1 MYVGLF
7 TLFIYDTIL
16 MRRSL
21 MKNLKKVLFV
31 VVFILIAFV
40 GGMFFANKQTEPE
53 ITSTLIQNRIEQASD
68 LVTTKYHYAK
78 VGKFE
83 NSLSLNGWSIP
94 LTNKYFILTFEGEI
108 QLGTDLS
115 KANVEINDS
124 TIHVT
129 VDKPAVIS
137 NSIDESSIEVYDE
150 TKNIFNPI
158 SVSDY
163 KAFALEQKDKA
174 LSEAKEKGLMKT
186 AQENTKKSIK
196 EIVSIIPDTD
206 DYTIEVTFKLTI

>member
-1 MYVGLF
+1 MKNF
-7 TLFIYDTIL
+7 KKILFILI
-16 MRRSL
+16 
-21 MKNLKKVLFV
+21 
-31 VVFILIAFV
+31 FILIAFIS
-40 GGMFFANKQTEPE
+40 GIFFANKQTEPE

-68 LVTTKYHYAK
+68 LVTTKYHYTK

-83 NSLSLNGWSIP
+83 NSLNLNGWSIP

-115 KANVEINDS
+115 KANIEISDS

-129 VDKPAVIS
+129 VDKPTVIS

-163 KAFALEQKDKA
+163 KAFAVEQKEKA
-174 LSEAKEKGLMKT
+174 LSEAKKKGLMKE
-186 AQENTKKSIK
+186 AQKNTEKSIK
-196 EIVSIIPDTD
+196 QIISIIPDTD
-206 DYTIEVTFKLTI
+206 DYNIEVTFKE

>member
-1 MYVGLF
+1 
-7 TLFIYDTIL
+7 
-16 MRRSL
+16 
-21 MKNLKKVLFV
+21 MKNLKKVLFI

-68 LVTTKYHYAK
+68 LVTTKYHYEK

-94 LTNKYFILTFEGEI
+94 LTNKNFILTFEGEI

-115 KANVEINDS
+115 KAKVDIKDS
-124 TIHVT
+124 TIYVT
-129 VDKPAVIS
+129 VDKPTVIS

-158 SVSDY
+158 SVNDY
-163 KAFALEQKDKA
+163 KKFAVEQKETA
-174 LSEAKEKGLMKT
+174 LSEAKKKGLMKT
-186 AQENTKKSIK
+186 AQENTKKSVKDI
-196 EIVSIIPDTD
+196 ISIIPDTD
-206 DYTIEVTFKLTI
+206 EYTIEVSFKE

>member
-1 MYVGLF
+1 
-7 TLFIYDTIL
+7 
-16 MRRSL
+16 
-21 MKNLKKVLFV
+21 MKNLKKFLFI

-94 LTNKYFILTFEGEI
+94 LTNKNFILTFEGEI

-115 KANVEINDS
+115 KAKVDMKDS
-124 TIHVT
+124 TIYVT
-129 VDKPAVIS
+129 VDKPTVIS
-137 NSIDESSIEVYDE
+137 NSIDEASIEVYDE

-158 SVSDY
+158 SVNDY
-163 KAFALEQKDKA
+163 KKFAVEQKETA
-174 LSEAKEKGLMKT
+174 LSEAKKKGLMKT
-186 AQENTKKSIK
+186 AQENTKKSVKDI
-196 EIVSIIPDTD
+196 ISIIPDTD
-206 DYTIEVTFKLTI
+206 EYTIEVSFKE

>member
-1 MYVGLF
+1 
-7 TLFIYDTIL
+7 
-16 MRRSL
+16 
-21 MKNLKKVLFV
+21 MKNLKKVLFG
-31 VVFILIAFV
+31 VVFILIAFIS
-40 GGMFFANKQTEPE
+40 GIFFANKQTEPE

-68 LVTTKYHYAK
+68 LVTTKYHYTK

-83 NSLSLNGWSIP
+83 NSLNLNGWSIP

-115 KANVEINDS
+115 KANIEISDS

-129 VDKPAVIS
+129 VDKPTVIS

-163 KAFALEQKDKA
+163 KAFAVEQKEKA
-174 LSEAKEKGLMKT
+174 LSEAKKKGLMKT
-186 AQENTKKSIK
+186 AQKNTEKSIK
-196 EIVSIIPDTD
+196 QIISIIPDTD
-206 DYTIEVTFKLTI
+206 DYNIEVTFKE

>member
-1 MYVGLF
+1 MKKF
-7 TLFIYDTIL
+7 KKILFILI
-16 MRRSL
+16 
-21 MKNLKKVLFV
+21 
-31 VVFILIAFV
+31 FILIAFI

-68 LVTTKYHYAK
+68 LVTTKYHYTK

-83 NSLSLNGWSIP
+83 NSLNLNGWSIP

-124 TIHVT
+124 TIHVA

-137 NSIDESSIEVYDE
+137 NAIDESSIEVYDE

-196 EIVSIIPDTD
+196 DIVSIIPNTD
-206 DYTIEVTFKLTI
+206 DYTIKVTLKE

>member
-1 MYVGLF
+1 MEESSGAWKCGCTCRLW
-7 TLFIYDTIL
+7 
-16 MRRSL
+16 
-21 MKNLKKVLFV
+21 
-31 VVFILIAFV
+31 
-40 GGMFFANKQTEPE
+40 
-53 ITSTLIQNRIEQASD
+53 
-68 LVTTKYHYAK
+68 
-78 VGKFE
+78 
-83 NSLSLNGWSIP
+83 SLSG
-94 LTNKYFILTFEGEI
+94 
-108 QLGTDLS
+108 Q
-115 KANVEINDS
+115 
-124 TIHVT
+124 
-129 VDKPAVIS
+129 DKPAVIS

-206 DYTIEVTFKLTI
+206 DYTIEVTFKE

>member
-1 MYVGLF
+1 MKNF
-7 TLFIYDTIL
+7 KKILFILI
-16 MRRSL
+16 
-21 MKNLKKVLFV
+21 
-31 VVFILIAFV
+31 FILIAFIS
-40 GGMFFANKQTEPE
+40 GIFFANKQTEPE

-68 LVTTKYHYAK
+68 LVTTKYHYTK

-83 NSLSLNGWSIP
+83 NSLNLNGWSIP

-115 KANVEINDS
+115 KANIEISDS

-129 VDKPAVIS
+129 IDKPTVIS

-163 KAFALEQKDKA
+163 KAFAVEQKEKA
-174 LSEAKEKGLMKT
+174 LSEAKKKGLMKT

-196 EIVSIIPDTD
+196 QIISIIPNTD
-206 DYTIEVTFKLTI
+206 DYNIEVTFKE

>member
-1 MYVGLF
+1 
-7 TLFIYDTIL
+7 
-16 MRRSL
+16 
-21 MKNLKKVLFV
+21 MKNLKKILFV
-31 VVFILIAFV
+31 LLFLVVAFV

-53 ITSTLIQNRIEQASD
+53 ISSTLIQNRIEQASD

-94 LTNKYFILTFEGEI
+94 LTNKNFILTFEGEI

-115 KANVEINDS
+115 KAEVEIKDS

-129 VDKPAVIS
+129 VDKPTIIS

-158 SVSDY
+158 SVNDY
-163 KAFALEQKDKA
+163 KKFAVEQKETA
-174 LSEAKEKGLMKT
+174 LSEAKKKGLMKT
-186 AQENTKKSIK
+186 AQENTKKSVKKI
-196 EIVSIIPDTD
+196 ISVIPDTD
-206 DYTIEVTFKLTI
+206 EYTIEVTFKE

>member
-1 MYVGLF
+1 
-7 TLFIYDTIL
+7 
-16 MRRSL
+16 

-108 QLGTDLS
+108 QLNLENLDILNVRAEDL
-115 KANVEINDS
+115 
-124 TIHVT
+124 
-129 VDKPAVIS
+129 
-137 NSIDESSIEVYDE
+137 
-150 TKNIFNPI
+150 
-158 SVSDY
+158 
-163 KAFALEQKDKA
+163 
-174 LSEAKEKGLMKT
+174 AKEKRECFDVVSARAVAKLSILLELCVPFVKMDHTMVALKGKNGHEELIN
-186 AQENTKKSIK
+186 AQKAIDTLGVELIDEEKFMIEEDATRINLYFKKVKHTPNKYPRAYGQIK
-196 EIVSIIPDTD
+196 KKPLEG
-206 DYTIEVTFKLTI
+206 

>member
-1 MYVGLF
+1 MKNF
-7 TLFIYDTIL
+7 KKILFILI
-16 MRRSL
+16 
-21 MKNLKKVLFV
+21 
-31 VVFILIAFV
+31 FILIAFIS
-40 GGMFFANKQTEPE
+40 GIFFANKQTEPE

-68 LVTTKYHYAK
+68 LVTTKYHYTK

-83 NSLSLNGWSIP
+83 NSLNLNGWSIP

-115 KANVEINDS
+115 KANIEISDS

-129 VDKPAVIS
+129 VDKPTVIS

-163 KAFALEQKDKA
+163 KAFAVEQKEKA
-174 LSEAKEKGLMKT
+174 LSEAKKKGLMKT
-186 AQENTKKSIK
+186 AQKNAEKSIK
-196 EIVSIIPDTD
+196 EIISIIPDTD
-206 DYTIEVTFKLTI
+206 DYTIEVTFKE

>member
-1 MYVGLF
+1 MKNF
-7 TLFIYDTIL
+7 KKILFILI
-16 MRRSL
+16 
-21 MKNLKKVLFV
+21 
-31 VVFILIAFV
+31 FILIAFIS
-40 GGMFFANKQTEPE
+40 GIFFANKQTEPE

-68 LVTTKYHYAK
+68 LVTTKYHYTK

-83 NSLSLNGWSIP
+83 NSLNLNGWSIP

-108 QLGTDLS
+108 QLGIDLS
-115 KANVEINDS
+115 KANIEISDF

-129 VDKPAVIS
+129 VDKPTVIS

-163 KAFALEQKDKA
+163 KAFAVEQKEKA
-174 LSEAKEKGLMKT
+174 LSEAKKKGLMKT
-186 AQENTKKSIK
+186 AQKNTEKSIK
-196 EIVSIIPDTD
+196 QIISIIPDTD
-206 DYTIEVTFKLTI
+206 DYNIEVTFKE

>member
-1 MYVGLF
+1 MKNF
-7 TLFIYDTIL
+7 KKILFILI
-16 MRRSL
+16 
-21 MKNLKKVLFV
+21 
-31 VVFILIAFV
+31 FILIAFIS
-40 GGMFFANKQTEPE
+40 GIFFANKQTEPE

-68 LVTTKYHYAK
+68 LVTTKYHYTK

-83 NSLSLNGWSIP
+83 NSLNLNGWSIP

-115 KANVEINDS
+115 KANIEISDS
-124 TIHVT
+124 TIHVA
-129 VDKPAVIS
+129 VDKPTVIS

-163 KAFALEQKDKA
+163 KAFAVKQKEKA
-174 LSEAKEKGLMKT
+174 LSEAKKKGLMKT
-186 AQENTKKSIK
+186 AQKNTEKSIK
-196 EIVSIIPDTD
+196 EIISIIPDTD
-206 DYTIEVTFKLTI
+206 DYTIEVTFKE

>member
-1 MYVGLF
+1 MKNF
-7 TLFIYDTIL
+7 KKILFILI
-16 MRRSL
+16 
-21 MKNLKKVLFV
+21 
-31 VVFILIAFV
+31 FILIAFIS
-40 GGMFFANKQTEPE
+40 GIFFANKQTEPE

-68 LVTTKYHYAK
+68 LVTTKYHYTK

-83 NSLSLNGWSIP
+83 NSLNLNGWSIP

-115 KANVEINDS
+115 KANIEISDS

-129 VDKPAVIS
+129 VNKPTVIS

-163 KAFALEQKDKA
+163 KAFAVEQKEKA
-174 LSEAKEKGLMKT
+174 LSEAKKKGLMKT
-186 AQENTKKSIK
+186 AQKNTEKSIK
-196 EIVSIIPDTD
+196 EIISIIPDTD
-206 DYTIEVTFKLTI
+206 DYTIEVTFKE

>member
-1 MYVGLF
+1 MKNF
-7 TLFIYDTIL
+7 KKILFILI
-16 MRRSL
+16 
-21 MKNLKKVLFV
+21 
-31 VVFILIAFV
+31 FILIAFI

-68 LVTTKYHYAK
+68 LVTTKYHYTK

-83 NSLSLNGWSIP
+83 NSLNLNGWSIP

-137 NSIDESSIEVYDE
+137 NAIDESSIEIYDE

-196 EIVSIIPDTD
+196 DIVSIIPDTD
-206 DYTIEVTFKLTI
+206 EYTIEVTFKE

>member
-1 MYVGLF
+1 M
-7 TLFIYDTIL
+7 
-16 MRRSL
+16 
-21 MKNLKKVLFV
+21 
-31 VVFILIAFV
+31 
-40 GGMFFANKQTEPE
+40 
-53 ITSTLIQNRIEQASD
+53 
-68 LVTTKYHYAK
+68 
-78 VGKFE
+78 
-83 NSLSLNGWSIP
+83 
-94 LTNKYFILTFEGEI
+94 TNKNFILTFEGEI
-108 QLGTDLS
+108 QLGADLS
-115 KANVEINDS
+115 KANIEINDS

-129 VDKPAVIS
+129 VNKPTVLS

-206 DYTIEVTFKLTI
+206 DYTIEVTFKE

>member
-1 MYVGLF
+1 MKNF
-7 TLFIYDTIL
+7 KKILFILI
-16 MRRSL
+16 
-21 MKNLKKVLFV
+21 
-31 VVFILIAFV
+31 FILIAFIS
-40 GGMFFANKQTEPE
+40 GIFFANKQTESE

-68 LVTTKYHYAK
+68 LVTTKYHYTK

-83 NSLSLNGWSIP
+83 NSLNLNGWSIP

-115 KANVEINDS
+115 KANIEISDS

-129 VDKPAVIS
+129 VDKPTVIS

-163 KAFALEQKDKA
+163 KAFAIKQKEKA
-174 LSEAKEKGLMKT
+174 LSEAKKKGLMKT

-196 EIVSIIPDTD
+196 QIISIIPDTD
-206 DYTIEVTFKLTI
+206 DYNIEVTFKE

>member
-1 MYVGLF
+1 
-7 TLFIYDTIL
+7 
-16 MRRSL
+16 
-21 MKNLKKVLFV
+21 MKNLKKILFV
-31 VVFILIAFV
+31 LLFLVVAFI
-40 GGMFFANKQTEPE
+40 GGMFFVNKQTEPK
-53 ITSTLIQNRIEQASD
+53 ISSTLIQNRIEQASD

-94 LTNKYFILTFEGEI
+94 LTNKNFILTFEGEI

-115 KANVEINDS
+115 KAEVEIKDS

-129 VDKPAVIS
+129 VDKPTVIS

-158 SVSDY
+158 SVNDY
-163 KAFALEQKDKA
+163 KKFAVEQKETA
-174 LSEAKEKGLMKT
+174 LSEAKKKGLMKT
-186 AQENTKKSIK
+186 AQENTKKSVK
-196 EIVSIIPDTD
+196 EIISVIPDTD
-206 DYTIEVTFKLTI
+206 EYTIEVTFKE

>member
-1 MYVGLF
+1 MKNF
-7 TLFIYDTIL
+7 KKILFIII
-16 MRRSL
+16 
-21 MKNLKKVLFV
+21 
-31 VVFILIAFV
+31 FILIAFIS
-40 GGMFFANKQTEPE
+40 GIFFANKQTEPE

-68 LVTTKYHYAK
+68 LVTTKYHYTK

-83 NSLSLNGWSIP
+83 NSLNLNGWSIP

-115 KANVEINDS
+115 KANIEISDS

-129 VDKPAVIS
+129 VDKPTVIS

-163 KAFALEQKDKA
+163 KAFAVEQKEKA
-174 LSEAKEKGLMKT
+174 LSEAKKKGLMKT
-186 AQENTKKSIK
+186 AQKNTEKSIK
-196 EIVSIIPDTD
+196 QIISIIPDTD
-206 DYTIEVTFKLTI
+206 DYNIEVTFKE

>member
-1 MYVGLF
+1 MKNF
-7 TLFIYDTIL
+7 KKILFILI
-16 MRRSL
+16 
-21 MKNLKKVLFV
+21 
-31 VVFILIAFV
+31 FILIAFIS
-40 GGMFFANKQTEPE
+40 GIFFANKQTEPE

-68 LVTTKYHYAK
+68 LVTTKYHYTK

-83 NSLSLNGWSIP
+83 NSLNLNGWSIP

-115 KANVEINDS
+115 KANIEISDS

-129 VDKPAVIS
+129 VDKPTVIS

-163 KAFALEQKDKA
+163 KAFAVKQKEKA
-174 LSEAKEKGLMKT
+174 LSDAKKKGLMKT

-196 EIVSIIPDTD
+196 QIISIIPDTD
-206 DYTIEVTFKLTI
+206 DYNIEVTFKE

>member
-1 MYVGLF
+1 MKNF
-7 TLFIYDTIL
+7 KKILFILI
-16 MRRSL
+16 
-21 MKNLKKVLFV
+21 
-31 VVFILIAFV
+31 FILIAFIS
-40 GGMFFANKQTEPE
+40 GIFFANKQTEPE

-68 LVTTKYHYAK
+68 LVTTKYHCTK

-83 NSLSLNGWSIP
+83 NSLNLNGWSIP

-115 KANVEINDS
+115 KANIEISDS

-129 VDKPAVIS
+129 VNKPTVIS

-163 KAFALEQKDKA
+163 KAFAVEQKEKA
-174 LSEAKEKGLMKT
+174 LSEAKKKGLMKT

-196 EIVSIIPDTD
+196 QIISIIPDTD
-206 DYTIEVTFKLTI
+206 DYNIEVTFKE

>member
-1 MYVGLF
+1 
-7 TLFIYDTIL
+7 
-16 MRRSL
+16 

-68 LVTTKYHYAK
+68 LVTTKYHYTK

-83 NSLSLNGWSIP
+83 NSLNLNGWSIP

-115 KANVEINDS
+115 KANIEISDS

-129 VDKPAVIS
+129 VDKPTVIS

-163 KAFALEQKDKA
+163 KAFAVKQKEKA
-174 LSEAKEKGLMKT
+174 LSEAKKKGLMKT

-196 EIVSIIPDTD
+196 QIISIIPDTD
-206 DYTIEVTFKLTI
+206 DYNIEVTFKE

>member
-1 MYVGLF
+1 MKNF
-7 TLFIYDTIL
+7 KKILFILI
-16 MRRSL
+16 
-21 MKNLKKVLFV
+21 
-31 VVFILIAFV
+31 FILIAFIS
-40 GGMFFANKQTEPE
+40 GIFFANKQTEPE
-53 ITSTLIQNRIEQASD
+53 ITSTLIQNRIEQASN
-68 LVTTKYHYAK
+68 LVTTKYHYTK

-83 NSLSLNGWSIP
+83 NSLNLNGWSIP

-115 KANVEINDS
+115 KANIEISDS

-129 VDKPAVIS
+129 VDKPTVIS

-163 KAFALEQKDKA
+163 KAFAVKQKEKA
-174 LSEAKEKGLMKT
+174 LSEAKKKGLMKT
-186 AQENTKKSIK
+186 AQKNTEKSIK
-196 EIVSIIPDTD
+196 QIISIIPDTD
-206 DYTIEVTFKLTI
+206 DYNIEVTFKE

>member
-1 MYVGLF
+1 
-7 TLFIYDTIL
+7 
-16 MRRSL
+16 
-21 MKNLKKVLFV
+21 MKNFKKIVFILI
-31 VVFILIAFV
+31 FILIAFI

-68 LVTTKYHYAK
+68 LVTTKYHYTK

-83 NSLSLNGWSIP
+83 NSLNLNGWSIP

-124 TIHVT
+124 TIHVA

-137 NSIDESSIEVYDE
+137 NAIDESSIEVYDE

-196 EIVSIIPDTD
+196 DIVSIIPNTD
-206 DYTIEVTFKLTI
+206 DYTIKVTFKE

>member
-53 ITSTLIQNRIEQASD
+53 ITSTLIQNRIEQASY

-78 VGKFE
+78 V
-83 NSLSLNGWSIP
+83 
-94 LTNKYFILTFEGEI
+94 
-108 QLGTDLS
+108 
-115 KANVEINDS
+115 
-124 TIHVT
+124 
-129 VDKPAVIS
+129 
-137 NSIDESSIEVYDE
+137 
-150 TKNIFNPI
+150 
-158 SVSDY
+158 
-163 KAFALEQKDKA
+163 
-174 LSEAKEKGLMKT
+174 
-186 AQENTKKSIK
+186 
-196 EIVSIIPDTD
+196 
-206 DYTIEVTFKLTI
+206 

>member
-1 MYVGLF
+1 MKNF
-7 TLFIYDTIL
+7 KKILFILI
-16 MRRSL
+16 
-21 MKNLKKVLFV
+21 
-31 VVFILIAFV
+31 FILIAFIS
-40 GGMFFANKQTEPE
+40 GIFFANKQTEPE
-53 ITSTLIQNRIEQASD
+53 ITSTLIQNRIEQAND
-68 LVTTKYHYAK
+68 LVTTKYHYTK

-83 NSLSLNGWSIP
+83 NSLNLNGWSIP

-115 KANVEINDS
+115 KANIEISDS

-129 VDKPAVIS
+129 VDKPTVIS

-163 KAFALEQKDKA
+163 KAFAVKQKEKA
-174 LSEAKEKGLMKT
+174 LSEAKKKGLMKT

-196 EIVSIIPDTD
+196 QIISIIPDTD
-206 DYTIEVTFKLTI
+206 DYNIEVTFKE

>member
-1 MYVGLF
+1 
-7 TLFIYDTIL
+7 
-16 MRRSL
+16 
-21 MKNLKKVLFV
+21 MKNLKKILFV
-31 VVFILIAFV
+31 LLFLVVAFI

-53 ITSTLIQNRIEQASD
+53 ISSTLIQNRIEQASD

-94 LTNKYFILTFEGEI
+94 LTNKNFILTFEGEI

-115 KANVEINDS
+115 KAEVEIKDS
-124 TIHVT
+124 TIHIT
-129 VDKPAVIS
+129 VDKPTVIS

-158 SVSDY
+158 SVNDC
-163 KAFALEQKDKA
+163 KKFAVEQKETA
-174 LSEAKEKGLMKT
+174 LSEAKKKGLMKT
-186 AQENTKKSIK
+186 AQENTKKSVK
-196 EIVSIIPDTD
+196 EIISVIPDTD
-206 DYTIEVTFKLTI
+206 EYTIEVTFKE

>member
-1 MYVGLF
+1 MKNF
-7 TLFIYDTIL
+7 KKILFILI
-16 MRRSL
+16 
-21 MKNLKKVLFV
+21 
-31 VVFILIAFV
+31 FILIAFIS
-40 GGMFFANKQTEPE
+40 GIFFANKQTEPE

-68 LVTTKYHYAK
+68 LVTTKYHYTK

-83 NSLSLNGWSIP
+83 NSLNLNGWSIP

-115 KANVEINDS
+115 KANIEISDS

-129 VDKPAVIS
+129 VDKPTVIS

-163 KAFALEQKDKA
+163 KAFAVKQKEKA
-174 LSEAKEKGLMKT
+174 LSEAKKKGLMKT
-186 AQENTKKSIK
+186 AQKNAEKSIK
-196 EIVSIIPDTD
+196 EIISIIPDTD
-206 DYTIEVTFKLTI
+206 DYTIEVTFKE

>member
-1 MYVGLF
+1 
-7 TLFIYDTIL
+7 
-16 MRRSL
+16 
-21 MKNLKKVLFV
+21 MKNFKKIL
-31 VVFILIAFV
+31 FILICILLAFI
-40 GGMFFANKQTEPE
+40 GGMFFMNKQTEPE
-53 ITSTLIQNRIEQASD
+53 ITYTLIQNRIEQASN
-68 LVTTKYHYAK
+68 LVTTKYHYTK

-83 NSLSLNGWSIP
+83 NSLNLNGWSIP

-206 DYTIEVTFKLTI
+206 DYTIEVTFKE

>member
-1 MYVGLF
+1 MKNF
-7 TLFIYDTIL
+7 KKILFILI
-16 MRRSL
+16 
-21 MKNLKKVLFV
+21 
-31 VVFILIAFV
+31 FILIAFIS
-40 GGMFFANKQTEPE
+40 GIFFANKQTEPE

-68 LVTTKYHYAK
+68 LVTTKYHYTK

-83 NSLSLNGWSIP
+83 NSLNLNGWSIP

-115 KANVEINDS
+115 KANIEISDS

-129 VDKPAVIS
+129 VDKPTVIS

-150 TKNIFNPI
+150 TKYIFNPI

-163 KAFALEQKDKA
+163 KAFAVEQKEKA
-174 LSEAKEKGLMKT
+174 LSEAKKKGLMKT
-186 AQENTKKSIK
+186 AQKNTEKSIK
-196 EIVSIIPDTD
+196 QIISIIPDTD
-206 DYTIEVTFKLTI
+206 DYNIEVTFKE

>member
-1 MYVGLF
+1 MKNF
-7 TLFIYDTIL
+7 KKILFILI
-16 MRRSL
+16 
-21 MKNLKKVLFV
+21 
-31 VVFILIAFV
+31 FILIAFIS
-40 GGMFFANKQTEPE
+40 GIFFANKQTEPE

-68 LVTTKYHYAK
+68 LVTTKYHYTK

-83 NSLSLNGWSIP
+83 NSLNLNGWSIP

-115 KANVEINDS
+115 KANIEISDS

-129 VDKPAVIS
+129 VDKPTVIS

-163 KAFALEQKDKA
+163 KAFAVEQKEKA
-174 LSEAKEKGLMKT
+174 LSEAKKKRLMKT
-186 AQENTKKSIK
+186 AQKNTEKSIK
-196 EIVSIIPDTD
+196 QIISIIPDTD
-206 DYTIEVTFKLTI
+206 DYNIEVTFKE

>member
-1 MYVGLF
+1 
-7 TLFIYDTIL
+7 
-16 MRRSL
+16 
-21 MKNLKKVLFV
+21 MKNFKKIL
-31 VVFILIAFV
+31 FILICILLAFI
-40 GGMFFANKQTEPE
+40 GGMFFMNKQTKPE
-53 ITSTLIQNRIEQASD
+53 ITSTLIQNRIEQASN
-68 LVTTKYHYAK
+68 LVTTKYHYTK

-83 NSLSLNGWSIP
+83 NSLNLNGWSIP

-206 DYTIEVTFKLTI
+206 DYTIEVTFKE